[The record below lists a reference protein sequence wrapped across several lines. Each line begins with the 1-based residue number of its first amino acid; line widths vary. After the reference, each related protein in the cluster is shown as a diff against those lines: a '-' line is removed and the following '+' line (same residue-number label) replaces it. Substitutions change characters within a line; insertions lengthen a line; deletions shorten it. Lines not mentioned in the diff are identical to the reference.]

1 MLLALNIGN
10 TNVTFGGYD
19 SAGQRVFASRFYS
32 DSALSSDELVYKLV
46 NMLALYHIQPRDVD
60 AAILASVVPVLT
72 SRMREALEKM
82 TNAPL
87 MEVGPGL
94 KSGVRI
100 RMDNPA
106 QLGGEL
112 LCAAVG
118 ALQTHKPPLLV
129 MNMDTA
135 ATLVAVDAEGS
146 IVGGVI
152 LPSPAL
158 SLSALVRNTAQLPQ
172 IDMELPAKR
181 FLGTNTTDCLHSGIV
196 NGSALMLDGLF
207 ARCRA
212 TLHAPDAPVIATGT
226 LPASMTVVWEG
237 APDALLRRYGR
248 TPRGNL
254 RATLLN
260 MGMQEGAQ
268 YLIREYGLPLTEESY
283 FSVMREVIAELYETV
298 ELKPGVRTMLAKLQ
312 AEGARMCIC
321 SNTWAEQCRTVLTR
335 LGIAQYFSFIVEAR
349 GVLHKSHPEVFF
361 ECMSRLG
368 GADPAACA
376 VCEDAVYAAATAHK
390 AGYYV
395 IGIADRTSAADE
407 PEMRRICS
415 QFVPRWDALDWTRV

>member
-19 SAGQRVFASRFYS
+19 SSGQRVFASRFYS

-72 SRMREALEKM
+72 SRMREALEKI

-118 ALQTHKPPLLV
+118 ALQTNKPPLLV

-226 LPASMTVVWEG
+226 LPAS
-237 APDALLRRYGR
+237 
-248 TPRGNL
+248 
-254 RATLLN
+254 
-260 MGMQEGAQ
+260 
-268 YLIREYGLPLTEESY
+268 IR
-283 FSVMREVIAELYETV
+283 
-298 ELKPGVRTMLAKLQ
+298 
-312 AEGARMCIC
+312 
-321 SNTWAEQCRTVLTR
+321 
-335 LGIAQYFSFIVEAR
+335 
-349 GVLHKSHPEVFF
+349 
-361 ECMSRLG
+361 
-368 GADPAACA
+368 DACA
-376 VCEDAVYAAATAHK
+376 TPIEYNGTL
-390 AGYYV
+390 
-395 IGIADRTSAADE
+395 I
-407 PEMRRICS
+407 
-415 QFVPRWDALDWTRV
+415 LDGLYSIWKRNVKK

>member
-1 MLLALNIGN
+1 MILTVNLGN
-10 TNVTFGGYD
+10 THITIGGYEHD
-19 SAGQRVFASRFYS
+19 DLKFCGRLHTDPAATVDEYGLRLLNLLSLHGASP
-32 DSALSSDELVYKLV
+32 EQ
-46 NMLALYHIQPRDVD
+46 IEGG
-60 AAILASVVPVLT
+60 ILGSVVPALTGRVLA
-72 SRMREALEKM
+72 ALQM
-82 TNAPL
+82 LCPVRILT
-87 MEVGPGL
+87 VGPGL
-94 KSGVRI
+94 KSGI
-100 RMDNPA
+100 RLRLDNPA

-226 LPASMTVVWEG
+226 LPAS
-237 APDALLRRYGR
+237 
-248 TPRGNL
+248 
-254 RATLLN
+254 
-260 MGMQEGAQ
+260 
-268 YLIREYGLPLTEESY
+268 IR
-283 FSVMREVIAELYETV
+283 
-298 ELKPGVRTMLAKLQ
+298 
-312 AEGARMCIC
+312 
-321 SNTWAEQCRTVLTR
+321 
-335 LGIAQYFSFIVEAR
+335 
-349 GVLHKSHPEVFF
+349 
-361 ECMSRLG
+361 
-368 GADPAACA
+368 DACA
-376 VCEDAVYAAATAHK
+376 TPIEYNGTL
-390 AGYYV
+390 
-395 IGIADRTSAADE
+395 I
-407 PEMRRICS
+407 
-415 QFVPRWDALDWTRV
+415 LDGLYSIWKRNVKK

>member
-1 MLLALNIGN
+1 
-10 TNVTFGGYD
+10 
-19 SAGQRVFASRFYS
+19 
-32 DSALSSDELVYKLV
+32 
-46 NMLALYHIQPRDVD
+46 
-60 AAILASVVPVLT
+60 
-72 SRMREALEKM
+72 M

-226 LPASMTVVWEG
+226 LPASIRDTC
-237 APDALLRRYGR
+237 
-248 TPRGNL
+248 
-254 RATLLN
+254 ATTIEYN
-260 MGMQEGAQ
+260 GT
-268 YLIREYGLPLTEESY
+268 LILDGLYSIWKRN
-283 FSVMREVIAELYETV
+283 V
-298 ELKPGVRTMLAKLQ
+298 KK
-312 AEGARMCIC
+312 
-321 SNTWAEQCRTVLTR
+321 
-335 LGIAQYFSFIVEAR
+335 
-349 GVLHKSHPEVFF
+349 
-361 ECMSRLG
+361 
-368 GADPAACA
+368 
-376 VCEDAVYAAATAHK
+376 
-390 AGYYV
+390 
-395 IGIADRTSAADE
+395 
-407 PEMRRICS
+407 
-415 QFVPRWDALDWTRV
+415 

>member
-146 IVGGVI
+146 I
-152 LPSPAL
+152 
-158 SLSALVRNTAQLPQ
+158 SALVRNTAQLPQ

-226 LPASMTVVWEG
+226 LPAS
-237 APDALLRRYGR
+237 
-248 TPRGNL
+248 
-254 RATLLN
+254 
-260 MGMQEGAQ
+260 
-268 YLIREYGLPLTEESY
+268 IR
-283 FSVMREVIAELYETV
+283 
-298 ELKPGVRTMLAKLQ
+298 
-312 AEGARMCIC
+312 
-321 SNTWAEQCRTVLTR
+321 
-335 LGIAQYFSFIVEAR
+335 
-349 GVLHKSHPEVFF
+349 
-361 ECMSRLG
+361 
-368 GADPAACA
+368 DACA
-376 VCEDAVYAAATAHK
+376 TPIEYNGTL
-390 AGYYV
+390 
-395 IGIADRTSAADE
+395 I
-407 PEMRRICS
+407 
-415 QFVPRWDALDWTRV
+415 LDGLYSIWKRNVKK

>member
-181 FLGTNTTDCLHSGIV
+181 FFGHQHNGLPAQRYCERQRRGTENRALFKIQQRPQRRRRSDLLAAGEKQKFTDER
-196 NGSALMLDGLF
+196 SALQPIVDCTDGHNVLVAQRPLEFHGQPRDDEHHIRFAHLGVGGAVGIAVLPRDLLHIFLQRGDFDHPVRVYVVAFDFDRLF
-207 ARCRA
+207 KHCR
-212 TLHAPDAPVIATGT
+212 
-226 LPASMTVVWEG
+226 
-237 APDALLRRYGR
+237 LLFLLLLLGQRIGFHRRLQLFVGDM
-248 TPRGNL
+248 GVNL
-254 RATLLN
+254 R
-260 MGMQEGAQ
+260 G
-268 YLIREYGLPLTEESY
+268 
-283 FSVMREVIAELYETV
+283 V
-298 ELKPGVRTMLAKLQ
+298 ELFM
-312 AEGARMCIC
+312 AED
-321 SNTWAEQCRTVLTR
+321 VLER
-335 LGIAQYFSFIVEAR
+335 AHVDIALVIHQRGRRVAQLVR
-349 GVLHKSHPEVFF
+349 GVF
-361 ECMSRLG
+361 
-368 GADPAACA
+368 
-376 VCEDAVYAAATAHK
+376 
-390 AGYYV
+390 
-395 IGIADRTSAADE
+395 
-407 PEMRRICS
+407 
-415 QFVPRWDALDWTRV
+415 

>member
-72 SRMREALEKM
+72 S
-82 TNAPL
+82 
-87 MEVGPGL
+87 
-94 KSGVRI
+94 GVRI

-135 ATLVAVDAEGS
+135 ATLVAVNAEGS

-226 LPASMTVVWEG
+226 LPAS
-237 APDALLRRYGR
+237 
-248 TPRGNL
+248 
-254 RATLLN
+254 
-260 MGMQEGAQ
+260 
-268 YLIREYGLPLTEESY
+268 IR
-283 FSVMREVIAELYETV
+283 
-298 ELKPGVRTMLAKLQ
+298 
-312 AEGARMCIC
+312 
-321 SNTWAEQCRTVLTR
+321 
-335 LGIAQYFSFIVEAR
+335 
-349 GVLHKSHPEVFF
+349 
-361 ECMSRLG
+361 
-368 GADPAACA
+368 DACA
-376 VCEDAVYAAATAHK
+376 TPIEYNGTL
-390 AGYYV
+390 
-395 IGIADRTSAADE
+395 I
-407 PEMRRICS
+407 
-415 QFVPRWDALDWTRV
+415 LDGLYSIWKRNVKK

>member
-118 ALQTHKPPLLV
+118 ALQTHKPPLLPWY
-129 MNMDTA
+129 
-135 ATLVAVDAEGS
+135 ATQPNCRRLIWS
-146 IVGGVI
+146 C
-152 LPSPAL
+152 LPSAFWAPTQ
-158 SLSALVRNTAQLPQ
+158 RTACT
-172 IDMELPAKR
+172 A
-181 FLGTNTTDCLHSGIV
+181 
-196 NGSALMLDGLF
+196 
-207 ARCRA
+207 
-212 TLHAPDAPVIATGT
+212 
-226 LPASMTVVWEG
+226 
-237 APDALLRRYGR
+237 
-248 TPRGNL
+248 
-254 RATLLN
+254 
-260 MGMQEGAQ
+260 
-268 YLIREYGLPLTEESY
+268 
-283 FSVMREVIAELYETV
+283 
-298 ELKPGVRTMLAKLQ
+298 
-312 AEGARMCIC
+312 
-321 SNTWAEQCRTVLTR
+321 VL
-335 LGIAQYFSFIVEAR
+335 
-349 GVLHKSHPEVFF
+349 
-361 ECMSRLG
+361 
-368 GADPAACA
+368 
-376 VCEDAVYAAATAHK
+376 
-390 AGYYV
+390 
-395 IGIADRTSAADE
+395 
-407 PEMRRICS
+407 
-415 QFVPRWDALDWTRV
+415 